1 MNASLPNTAADAATG
16 ASTAGMAPMPLRGR
30 RVTDAPTRAM
40 HALLALSFAGAWI
53 TAESEHWR
61 LVHVT
66 LGYTAGGVLL
76 ARVLYGLF
84 GPRQARLQNLV
95 GKLKALPGW
104 LSDFRGPLP
113 AGHWRQAQNLA
124 MALAIAVLML
134 GMVPLVL
141 SGYVTY
147 QDVGGWTGEAMEE
160 LHEFFGNGLLLAV
173 FAHLGLILG
182 LSLLRGQNQAAPML
196 TGRLPG
202 KGPDLARRN
211 HGWLAAF
218 IVAAVLAFWAWQWQT
233 APNAPNSLLGDGA
246 RATLLERGHGD
257 HDD

>member
-1 MNASLPNTAADAATG
+1 MNASLPNSPTASGATAAHPTTP
-16 ASTAGMAPMPLRGR
+16 SRGR

-40 HALLALSFAGAWI
+40 HALLALSFAGAWL

-104 LSDFRGPLP
+104 LAAFRGPLP

-124 MALAIAVLML
+124 MALVVAVLML

-147 QDVGGWTGEAMEE
+147 QDFGGWTGEAMEE

-173 FAHLGLILG
+173 FAHLGLIVG

-211 HGWLAAF
+211 HGWLAAL
-218 IVAAVLAFWAWQWQT
+218 IVTAVLAFWAWQWQT
-233 APNAPNSLLGDGA
+233 APSASKALLGDGA
-246 RATLLERGHGD
+246 RATLLERGQGHGD
-257 HDD
+257 DD